1 MSQGEPKSDLGA
13 TPALCRLAMTARRF
27 LVADGGSSAIEY
39 AILTFIA
46 IAIVAT
52 VGELGGGVQALYLK
66 VVAAF
71 P

>member
-1 MSQGEPKSDLGA
+1 MSQGEPKPDLCA
-13 TPALCRLAMTARRF
+13 SPSRLRLAMTARRF

-39 AILTFIA
+39 ALLAFIA
-46 IAIVAT
+46 ITIVAA
-52 VGELGGGVQALYLK
+52 VGALGGGVQALYLK